1 MYKDIDVYCIGYV
14 TIKIIGHCENIYSL
28 NPVYLIIG
36 KVDGHIERNSAEEK
50 NKSKYLFFDS
60 ADQNKEVLEK

>member
-1 MYKDIDVYCIGYV
+1 MNKDIDIYYIVYV
-14 TIKIIGHCENIYSL
+14 TIKIIGDCENVYSL

-50 NKSKYLFFDS
+50 K
-60 ADQNKEVLEK
+60 